1 MISAPTVNIK
11 GTDAEKTV
19 LPKDVFEK
27 KVKPVILAQAVRVW
41 LSNQRAANAKTK
53 TRTEVSKTTAKMYK
67 QKGTGRARHG
77 SYSAP
82 IFVGGGVA
90 HGPTGTQNYKLRMP
104 EKMKKLAMAGA
115 LSVKAAEK
123 KILILAG
130 ADKASGKT
138 KEAEKI
144 FKKLDFQGKRV
155 LVVATNKQT
164 SLIRAVKNL
173 ERVNVISA
181 PSLNTYFVLGAKQL
195 VITVEAVEEL
205 SKRISKEVKN
215 AD

>member
-1 MISAPTVNIK
+1 MISAPTINIK

-77 SYSAP
+77 SYAAP

-90 HGPTGTQNYKLRMP
+90 HGPTGEQNYTSKMP
-104 EKMKKLAMAGA
+104 KKMKKLAIESAFSDRA
-115 LSVKAAEK
+115 KDK
-123 KILILAG
+123 KVVIVHT
-130 ADKASGKT
+130 DKMEGKT
-138 KEAEKI
+138 KE
-144 FKKLDFQGKRV
+144 GKGILTAAKVNGSV
-155 LVVATNKQT
+155 LVVVANGQN
-164 SLIRAVKNL
+164 LIKRSFRNL
-173 ERVNVISA
+173 EKVSVVTPGEINA
-181 PSLNTYFVLGAKQL
+181 YTLLKNKWLL
-195 VITVEAVEEL
+195 ITKEALTEITKL
-205 SKRISKEVKN
+205 WGKG
-215 AD
+215 

>member
-1 MISAPTVNIK
+1 MISAPTINIK

-90 HGPTGTQNYKLRMP
+90 HGPTGGENWKLKLP
-104 EKMKKLAMAGA
+104 AKMTKKALLGA
-115 LSVKAAEK
+115 LSIRAREK
-123 KILILAG
+123 KLI
-130 ADKASGKT
+130 
-138 KEAEKI
+138 
-144 FKKLDFQGKRV
+144 V
-155 LVVATNKQT
+155 
-164 SLIRAVKNL
+164 
-173 ERVNVISA
+173 
-181 PSLNTYFVLGAKQL
+181 
-195 VITVEAVEEL
+195 
-205 SKRISKEVKN
+205 
-215 AD
+215 